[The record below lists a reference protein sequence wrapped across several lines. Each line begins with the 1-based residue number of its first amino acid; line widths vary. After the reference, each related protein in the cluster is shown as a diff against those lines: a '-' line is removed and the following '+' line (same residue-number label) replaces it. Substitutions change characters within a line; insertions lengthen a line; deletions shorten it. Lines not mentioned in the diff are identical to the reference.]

1 MITSDINIENNIVNV
16 LVGEFFHINIETGPI
31 KTVYG
36 KFKCESIGRD
46 VIQSDRIEE
55 GMAGCQSANK
65 KHHSIVETTNQKYV
79 LSSKKSHPLI

>member
-1 MITSDINIENNIVNV
+1 MITSDVNIEDNIVNV

-46 VIQSDRIEE
+46 VIQSDRIGRGNGWLSICKQET
-55 GMAGCQSANK
+55 SFNSRNNK
-65 KHHSIVETTNQKYV
+65 PEIRTKQ
-79 LSSKKSHPLI
+79 